1 MRPTRG
7 RRCGMMI
14 RVLTASALAAL
25 TCSAAQAELRDVA
38 LLQEAGRTQLW
49 LSFDEQPQAVEVRP
63 GEGLV
68 LHVDGVT
75 AQGSRRIEPAV
86 RGPVSA
92 LAVSRAPNGVSISVS
107 GAFSGGEA
115 EVRQGGVLVTLLNV
129 TGVSAPITRTP
140 PRTHATEQARPAQT
154 TSHAE
159 PDPSASPSHAT
170 AAPSGHETSDHDP
183 SASAASSHAAP
194 DHAAPAQ
201 TETAPQSSHPTS
213 AHEPATGEPL
223 QLGGDIVID
232 ESVCPD
238 SAARLADAPWD
249 LNLLS
254 THADCLVSMGDSEG
268 AVALYQR
275 VLAFDP
281 RHFQAALGLARI
293 LSDQGDHQAAAELF
307 DTAASAARTDGQAVQ
322 ARMAAR
328 RARELAGSGGQ

>member
-1 MRPTRG
+1 
-7 RRCGMMI
+7 MMI

-25 TCSAAQAELRDVA
+25 SCSAAEAELRDIS
-38 LLQEAGRTQLW
+38 LLQDAGRTQLW
-49 LSFDEQPQAVEVRP
+49 LSFDDQPQGVEVRP
-63 GEGLV
+63 GTGLV

-75 AQGSRRIEPAV
+75 SDGTRRIEPAV

-92 LAVSRAPNGVSISVS
+92 LALTPAPNGMSISVS

-115 EVRQGGVLVTLLNV
+115 EVRQGGVLVTLMNV

-140 PRTHATEQARPAQT
+140 PQTHSAEESASESASSLAAQNGQASSPAPTPSSATQGGGAAPGSAMASMDGQT
-154 TSHAE
+154 ASQSVTDAE
-159 PDPSASPSHAT
+159 PDESHASST
-170 AAPSGHETSDHDP
+170 HDP
-183 SASAASSHAAP
+183 
-194 DHAAPAQ
+194 DR
-201 TETAPQSSHPTS
+201 
-213 AHEPATGEPL
+213 GEPL
-223 QLGGDIVID
+223 ELGGDIVID

>member
-1 MRPTRG
+1 
-7 RRCGMMI
+7 MMI

-38 LLQEAGRTQLW
+38 MLQEAGRTQLW
-49 LSFDEQPQAVEVRP
+49 LSFDAQPQSVQVLP

-68 LHVDGVT
+68 LHVDGVSSE
-75 AQGSRRIEPAV
+75 GSRRIEPAV

-92 LAVSRAPNGVSISVS
+92 LALSRAPNGVSISVS

-129 TGVSAPITRTP
+129 TGVSTPITRTP
-140 PRTHATEQARPAQT
+140 PRTHATEQARPSQT
-154 TSHAE
+154 AASAE
-159 PDPSASPSHAT
+159 PAQ
-170 AAPSGHETSDHDP
+170 
-183 SASAASSHAAP
+183 AASSHAAAP
-194 DHAAPAQ
+194 SSDHGTSDHAADTHAAPDHSAPAHAD
-201 TETAPQSSHPTS
+201 TGASDSHATS
-213 AHEPATGEPL
+213 AHEPSTGEPL
-223 QLGGDIVID
+223 ALGGGVQID

-238 SAARLADAPWD
+238 SAARLTDAPWD

-268 AVALYQR
+268 AVELYQR

>member
-1 MRPTRG
+1 
-7 RRCGMMI
+7 MMI

-25 TCSAAQAELRDVA
+25 TCSAAQADLRDVSV
-38 LLQEAGRTQLW
+38 LQEAGRTQLW
-49 LSFDEQPQAVEVRP
+49 LSFDEQPQAVQVRP

-68 LHVDGVT
+68 LHVDGVSSE
-75 AQGSRRIEPAV
+75 GSRRIEPAV

-92 LAVSRAPNGVSISVS
+92 LALSRAPNGVSISVS

-140 PRTHATEQARPAQT
+140 PRTHATEQARPAESAPHT
-154 TSHAE
+154 E
-159 PDPSASPSHAT
+159 PAQGASSQ
-170 AAPSGHETSDHDP
+170 
-183 SASAASSHAAP
+183 ASAASADHGGSGHASSAAP
-194 DHAAPAQ
+194 STHEADPGEAAPAGN
-201 TETAPQSSHPTS
+201 TPVQSHATS
-213 AHEPATGEPL
+213 AHEPASGQPM
-223 QLGGDIVID
+223 QLGGDVVID

-238 SAARLADAPWD
+238 SATRLADAPWD

>member
-1 MRPTRG
+1 M
-7 RRCGMMI
+7 
-14 RVLTASALAAL
+14 

-38 LLQEAGRTQLW
+38 LLQETGRTQLW
-49 LSFDEQPQAVEVRP
+49 LSFDAQPEAVSILP
-63 GEGLV
+63 GEALV
-68 LHVDGVT
+68 LTVDGVPSE
-75 AQGSRRIEPAV
+75 APRQIEPAV

-92 LAVSRAPNGVSISVS
+92 LTLTPASDGVSISIT

-129 TGVSAPITRTP
+129 TGVSAPIRRAP
-140 PRTHATEQARPAQT
+140 PRTPVAEQTPAAPPAQAAQ
-154 TSHAE
+154 AE
-159 PDPSASPSHAT
+159 VSAGSPDHDA
-170 AAPSGHETSDHDP
+170 SDHADE
-183 SASAASSHAAP
+183 SSEM
-194 DHAAPAQ
+194 PAQ
-201 TETAPQSSHPTS
+201 ESSS
-213 AHEPATGEPL
+213 
-223 QLGGDIVID
+223 GDPVALSEDGVMD

-238 SAARLADAPWD
+238 SAARLSDAPWD

-254 THADCLVSMGDSEG
+254 THADCLVSVGDSEG

-307 DTAASAARTDGQAVQ
+307 DTAASVARTDGQAVQ

>member
-1 MRPTRG
+1 
-7 RRCGMMI
+7 MMK
-14 RVLTASALAAL
+14 RLLSAAALAAL
-25 TCSAAQAELRDVA
+25 TCSAAQADLRDVSV
-38 LLQEAGRTQLW
+38 LQQQGLTQLW
-49 LSFDEQPQAVEVRP
+49 LSFDAQPQAVEVRP

-68 LHVDGVT
+68 LHVEGVSVE
-75 AQGSRRIEPAV
+75 GSRQIEPAV

-92 LAVSRAPNGVSISVS
+92 LALSRAPNGVSISIS
-107 GAFSGGEA
+107 GAFSGADA

-129 TGVSAPITRTP
+129 TGVSTPITRTP
-140 PRTHATEQARPAQT
+140 PRTHTAEQASPATQPAAAT
-154 TSHAE
+154 PPAHA
-159 PDPSASPSHAT
+159 DASQPAGG
-170 AAPSGHETSDHDP
+170 ASDH
-183 SASAASSHAAP
+183 AASSHAPASGGATE
-194 DHAAPAQ
+194 HAAAETSATSHEDTSHADPHTASTQ
-201 TETAPQSSHPTS
+201 EPSTRETAD
-213 AHEPATGEPL
+213 
-223 QLGGDIVID
+223 LGGGAMLDD
-232 ESVCPD
+232 GVCPD
-238 SAARLADAPWD
+238 SAARLEEAPWD

-254 THADCLVSMGDSEG
+254 THADCLVSVGDSEG

>member
-1 MRPTRG
+1 
-7 RRCGMMI
+7 MMI

-38 LLQEAGRTQLW
+38 VLQEAGRTQLW
-49 LSFDEQPQAVEVRP
+49 LSFDAQPQSVQVLP

-68 LHVDGVT
+68 LHVDGVSSE
-75 AQGSRRIEPAV
+75 GSRRIEPAV

-92 LAVSRAPNGVSISVS
+92 LALSRAPNGVSISVS

-129 TGVSAPITRTP
+129 TGVSTPITRTP
-140 PRTHATEQARPAQT
+140 PRTHATEQARPSQAAA
-154 TSHAE
+154 SAE
-159 PDPSASPSHAT
+159 PAQ
-170 AAPSGHETSDHDP
+170 
-183 SASAASSHAAP
+183 AASSHAAAP
-194 DHAAPAQ
+194 SSDHGTSDHAADTHAAPDHSAPAH
-201 TETAPQSSHPTS
+201 TDTGASDSHATS
-213 AHEPATGEPL
+213 AHEPSTGEPL
-223 QLGGDIVID
+223 ALGGGVQID

-238 SAARLADAPWD
+238 SAARLTDAPWD

-268 AVALYQR
+268 AVELYQR

>member
-1 MRPTRG
+1 
-7 RRCGMMI
+7 MMI

-25 TCSAAQAELRDVA
+25 SCSAAEAELRDIS
-38 LLQEAGRTQLW
+38 LLQDAGRTQLW
-49 LSFDEQPQAVEVRP
+49 LSFDDQPRGVEVRP
-63 GEGLV
+63 GTGLV

-75 AQGSRRIEPAV
+75 SEGARRIEPAV

-92 LAVSRAPNGVSISVS
+92 LALTPAPNGVSISVS

-115 EVRQGGVLVTLLNV
+115 EVRQGGVLVTLMNV

-140 PRTHATEQARPAQT
+140 PQTHAAEESASESASSPAAQNQQASSSAPTPSSAAQGAGAAPGSAMDTTDAQT
-154 TSHAE
+154 SSQSVTDAE
-159 PDPSASPSHAT
+159 PDETHASST
-170 AAPSGHETSDHDP
+170 HDP
-183 SASAASSHAAP
+183 AR
-194 DHAAPAQ
+194 
-201 TETAPQSSHPTS
+201 
-213 AHEPATGEPL
+213 GEAL
-223 QLGGDIVID
+223 ELGGDIVID

>member
-1 MRPTRG
+1 
-7 RRCGMMI
+7 MMI

-38 LLQEAGRTQLW
+38 VLQEAGRTQLW
-49 LSFDEQPQAVEVRP
+49 LSFDAQPQSVQVLP

-68 LHVDGVT
+68 LHVDGVSSE
-75 AQGSRRIEPAV
+75 GSRRIEPAV

-92 LAVSRAPNGVSISVS
+92 LALSRAPNGVSISVS

-129 TGVSAPITRTP
+129 TGVSTPITRTP
-140 PRTHATEQARPAQT
+140 PRTHATEQARPSQAAAR
-154 TSHAE
+154 AE
-159 PDPSASPSHAT
+159 PAQ
-170 AAPSGHETSDHDP
+170 
-183 SASAASSHAAP
+183 AASSHAAAP
-194 DHAAPAQ
+194 SSDHGTSDHAADTHAAPDHSAPAHAD
-201 TETAPQSSHPTS
+201 TGASDSHATS
-213 AHEPATGEPL
+213 AHEPSTGEPL
-223 QLGGDIVID
+223 ALGGGVQID

-238 SAARLADAPWD
+238 SAARLTDAPWD

-268 AVALYQR
+268 AVELYQR

>member
-1 MRPTRG
+1 
-7 RRCGMMI
+7 MMI
-14 RVLTASALAAL
+14 QVLTASALAAL
-25 TCSAAQAELRDVA
+25 TCSAAQAELRDVSV
-38 LLQEAGRTQLW
+38 LQEAGRTQLW
-49 LSFDEQPQAVEVRP
+49 LSFDEQPQAVEVLP

-68 LHVDGVT
+68 LHVDGVS
-75 AQGSRRIEPAV
+75 AEGSRRIEPAV

-92 LAVSRAPNGVSISVS
+92 LALSRAPNGVSISVS
-107 GAFSGGEA
+107 GAFSRGEA

-129 TGVSAPITRTP
+129 TGVSTPITRTP
-140 PRTHATEQARPAQT
+140 PRTHATEQSHTASTAPATQPAHAAPSSDHSAPASAHGSDAGHASSVSAA
-154 TSHAE
+154 TSHAQ
-159 PDPSASPSHAT
+159 PAHAD
-170 AAPSGHETSDHDP
+170 AGHG
-183 SASAASSHAAP
+183 AAASSDSHA
-194 DHAAPAQ
+194 
-201 TETAPQSSHPTS
+201 TS
-213 AHEPATGEPL
+213 AHEPATGQPL
-223 QLGGDIVID
+223 ELGGDVVID